1 MGTAKKLGEKIGSA
15 AKKVGKKLDK
25 AIIQPVTKS
34 IKTIVKDPR
43 ALAGVALTMAFP
55 GAGAFLGAKLGLGSG
70 LAAKT
75 VGNVLLKTA
84 INGGNVKAA
93 VLSSAI
99 PLVGNAAG
107 NLIGK
112 TLDSSGITG
121 SLNNVIT
128 KAATGGLTAAALGKD
143 PIAAM
148 TFGGVSAALPLVTAQ
163 IPGFGDLP
171 DMAKSALT
179 KTLTAQL
186 TGRDPSQALFQ
197 SVIDTG
203 VKTANQYL
211 KPELGFA
218 IPEGLIN
225 APAEP
230 PQGLRRPSNRFDQQ
244 FKPFKMEERPPAPSA
259 QQPASGIAAL
269 RPEDF
274 QSIISKLPPSLP
286 KKEEEKAAPVIEES
300 LGNFE
305 DFIGGFAGSG
315 GSMGYLGAGSGDSG
329 YPNDGYSDYGY
340 AGGDEYSYRDGS
352 SDGGGSAGRGGE
364 GVFGYEMFDTGSGAG
379 SGDFTGSNAAD
390 FGVPT
395 TASPTTQPAAQPVA
409 PPAAPSEPVPF
420 GKAFAQA
427 RLGGAKTFEWQ
438 GKSYTTA
445 LAPTTKPAAPSARP
459 AVPSPARSAQPT
471 AAPDSVGGGR
481 GVQGGPTAEELAAY
495 ASSQGDTG
503 PFVGYGNAFKTNPQ
517 TYKDIN
523 DVNDP
528 KTLAFVKG
536 LTGTAPDRL
545 GYSVLNPNAEGIRKA
560 GTAGFAVGTVGQMIP
575 AAAGIRA
582 ALPSMRG
589 PSALENY
596 LAGSVTQKP
605 LYHGTASDISQFS
618 GAANK
623 TSTPGIAGWLA
634 QNPEYAAQYARG
646 MGSAG
651 AREGAN
657 VMPVYAS
664 IKKPMNLDDP
674 EVLKMIKTELPYVN
688 IPPPGLRYTMTEP
701 KQGRALAEL
710 AKQKGYDAFKVLDEG
725 QQTFAPL
732 TPAQIKS
739 AIGNRGTYDPF
750 DPRLNYAKGGVAKK
764 SKPKNK
770 LGIAALAVKRNLR

>member
-1 MGTAKKLGEKIGSA
+1 MGTAKKIG
-15 AKKVGKKLDK
+15 KKLESNVKSLGKKLDK
-25 AIIQPVTKS
+25 AIIQPVVKTV
-34 IKTIVKDPR
+34 KTIVKDPR

-84 INGGNVKAA
+84 LNGGNVKAA
-93 VLSSAI
+93 VISSAI
-99 PLVGNAAG
+99 PLLGQSAG

-128 KAATGGLTAAALGKD
+128 RAATGGLTAAALGKD
-143 PIAAM
+143 PVAAM
-148 TFGGVSAALPLVTAQ
+148 TFGGISAALPLVTAQ

-171 DMAKSALT
+171 DAAKSALT

-186 TGRDPSQALFQ
+186 TGKDPSQALFQ
-197 SVIDTG
+197 SVIDSG

-211 KPELGFA
+211 KPELGFG
-218 IPEGLIN
+218 IPEGLFQ
-225 APAEP
+225 APGQP
-230 PQGLRRPSNRFDQQ
+230 PQGMRRPPSRMDQQ
-244 FKPFKMEERPPAPSA
+244 FKPFKMEDRSPPAGESS
-259 QQPASGIAAL
+259 ASGIAAL

-274 QSIISKLPPSLP
+274 QSIISKLPPPPP
-286 KKEEEKAAPVIEES
+286 KKEEEKAAPVTEES
-300 LGNFE
+300 LGSFE
-305 DFIGGFAGSG
+305 DFGGDFAGSG
-315 GSMGYLGAGSGDSG
+315 GSMGYLGASGGSG
-329 YPNDGYSDYGY
+329 YPGDSYSDYGY

-352 SDGGGSAGRGGE
+352 AVRGGDV
-364 GVFGYEMFDTGSGAG
+364 GLGYDRFDTGSGVGA
-379 SGDFTGSNAAD
+379 GDFNESNAVD
-390 FGVPT
+390 FGALTDVP
-395 TASPTTQPAAQPVA
+395 PAAQ
-409 PPAAPSEPVPF
+409 PAAPSEPVPF

-438 GKSYTTA
+438 GKSYTTE
-445 LAPTTKPAAPSARP
+445 LAASPKPATSAARP
-459 AVPSPARSAQPT
+459 AVPSPVRSAQPP

-503 PFVGYGNAFKTNPQ
+503 PFVGYGNAFKVNPQ

-528 KTLAFVKG
+528 KTLAFVSG
-536 LTGTAPDRL
+536 LMGTAPDRL

-560 GTAGFAVGTVGQMIP
+560 GTAGFAAGTAAQIAP
-575 AAAGIRA
+575 AAAGLRA

-623 TSTPGIAGWLA
+623 SSTPGIAGWLA
-634 QNPEYAAQYARG
+634 QNPEYAAQYAAG
-646 MGSAG
+646 MRTGT
-651 AREGAN
+651 REGAN

-664 IKKPMNLDDP
+664 IKKPMDLDDP
-674 EVLKMIKTELPYVN
+674 EVLKMIKAELPYVD
-688 IPPPGLRYTMTEP
+688 IPPPGLRYTLTSP
-701 KQGRALAEL
+701 RYGGAVTEL
-710 AKQKGYDAFKVLDEG
+710 AKQKGYDAFKTIDEG
-725 QQTFAPL
+725 QVTFAPISP
-732 TPAQIKS
+732 TQMKS

-750 DPRLNYAKGGVAKK
+750 DARLNYAKGGAAKK
-764 SKPKNK
+764 SKSRNQ
-770 LGIAALAVKRNLR
+770 LGIMALAVKRGLV

>member
-1 MGTAKKLGEKIGSA
+1 MGTARKLRDKLKKA
-15 AKKVGKKLDK
+15 GKKLDK
-25 AIIQPVTKS
+25 AIIRPVVNTVKS
-34 IKTIVKDPR
+34 IAKNPR
-43 ALAGVALTMAFP
+43 ALAGIALGVAFP

-70 LAAKT
+70 LVAKT
-75 VGNVLLKTA
+75 VGNTLLNTV

-93 VLSSAI
+93 VLSSVVPI
-99 PLVGNAAG
+99 VGKEAG

-112 TLDSSGITG
+112 TLESSNITG
-121 SLNNVIT
+121 SLNTVLT
-128 KAATGGLTAAALGKD
+128 RTATGGLTAAALGKD
-143 PIAAM
+143 PLAAM
-148 TFGGVSAALPLVTAQ
+148 TFGGVSAAVPLLANQ
-163 IPGFGDLP
+163 IPGFSDLP

-179 KTLTAQL
+179 KTLTAEL
-186 TGRDPSQALFQ
+186 TGKDPSQALFQ

-203 VKTANQYL
+203 VKTVNSYI
-211 KPELGFA
+211 KPELGFG
-218 IPEGLIN
+218 IPEGLIQS
-225 APAEP
+225 PSEP
-230 PQGLRRPSNRFDQQ
+230 PPGSRRPSNRFTPQR
-244 FKPFKMEERPPAPSA
+244 KPFKMENRPPPAGESS
-259 QQPASGIAAL
+259 ASGIASL

-274 QSIISKLPPSLP
+274 QSIISKLPAAQP
-286 KKEEEKAAPVIEES
+286 KKEEKQAAPAVEEAQS
-300 LGNFE
+300 LSNFE
-305 DFIGGFAGSG
+305 DFGGGFAGSG
-315 GSMGYLGAGSGDSG
+315 GGSSFGGGESGYPGDSG
-329 YPNDGYSDYGY
+329 ADINY
-340 AGGDEYSYRDGS
+340 
-352 SDGGGSAGRGGE
+352 GGGSVGRGGE
-364 GVFGYEMFDTGSGAG
+364 GSFGYEMFDTGSGAG
-379 SGDFTGSNAAD
+379 SGDFTGSNAVD
-390 FGVPT
+390 FG
-395 TASPTTQPAAQPVA
+395 ASPDVPPAAQPAAQP
-409 PPAAPSEPVPF
+409 AAPKAAVPF
-420 GKAFAQA
+420 GTAFAQA

-459 AVPSPARSAQPT
+459 VTPSARPAAPSPVRSAQPT
-471 AAPDSVGGGR
+471 AVPDSVGGGR

-523 DVNDP
+523 DVRDP

-560 GTAGFAVGTVGQMIP
+560 GSAGFATGTAAQILP

-605 LYHGTASDISQFS
+605 LFHGTASDISQFS

-623 TSTPGIAGWLA
+623 SSTPGIAGWLA

-646 MGSAG
+646 LGNPG
-651 AREGAN
+651 VREGAN

-664 IKKPMNLDDP
+664 IKKPMDLDDP

-688 IPPPGLRYTMTEP
+688 IPPPGLRYTLAEP
-701 KQGRALAEL
+701 KQGRALTEL
-710 AKQKGYDAFKVLDEG
+710 ARERGFDALKVLDEG
-725 QQTFAPL
+725 QTTFAPL
-732 TPAQIKS
+732 SPTQIKS

-750 DPRLNYAKGGVAKK
+750 DPRLNRAKGGIVKK

>member
-1 MGTAKKLGEKIGSA
+1 
-15 AKKVGKKLDK
+15 
-25 AIIQPVTKS
+25 
-34 IKTIVKDPR
+34 
-43 ALAGVALTMAFP
+43 
-55 GAGAFLGAKLGLGSG
+55 
-70 LAAKT
+70 
-75 VGNVLLKTA
+75 
-84 INGGNVKAA
+84 
-93 VLSSAI
+93 
-99 PLVGNAAG
+99 
-107 NLIGK
+107 
-112 TLDSSGITG
+112 
-121 SLNNVIT
+121 
-128 KAATGGLTAAALGKD
+128 
-143 PIAAM
+143 
-148 TFGGVSAALPLVTAQ
+148 
-163 IPGFGDLP
+163 
-171 DMAKSALT
+171 
-179 KTLTAQL
+179 
-186 TGRDPSQALFQ
+186 
-197 SVIDTG
+197 
-203 VKTANQYL
+203 
-211 KPELGFA
+211 
-218 IPEGLIN
+218 
-225 APAEP
+225 
-230 PQGLRRPSNRFDQQ
+230 
-244 FKPFKMEERPPAPSA
+244 
-259 QQPASGIAAL
+259 
-269 RPEDF
+269 
-274 QSIISKLPPSLP
+274 
-286 KKEEEKAAPVIEES
+286 
-300 LGNFE
+300 
-305 DFIGGFAGSG
+305 
-315 GSMGYLGAGSGDSG
+315 MGYLGAGSGDSG

-379 SGDFTGSNAAD
+379 SGDFTGSNAVD
-390 FGVPT
+390 FG
-395 TASPTTQPAAQPVA
+395 ASPDVPPAAQPAAQP
-409 PPAAPSEPVPF
+409 AAPKAAVPF
-420 GKAFAQA
+420 GTAFAQA

-459 AVPSPARSAQPT
+459 AAPSPARSAQPT

-495 ASSQGDTG
+495 ASSQGGDTG
-503 PFVGYGNAFKTNPQ
+503 PFVGYGNAFKVNPQ

-523 DVNDP
+523 DVRDP

-536 LTGTAPDRL
+536 LTGTAPDQL

-560 GTAGFAVGTVGQMIP
+560 GSAGFAVGTVGQMIP

-646 MGSAG
+646 MGTAG

-664 IKKPMNLDDP
+664 IKKPMDLDDP
-674 EVLKMIKTELPYVN
+674 EVLKMIKDELPYVR
-688 IPPPGLRYTMTEP
+688 IPPPGLGYTLTSPRYGSAVT
-701 KQGRALAEL
+701 EL
-710 AKQKGYDAFKVLDEG
+710 AKQKGYDAFKTLDEG
-725 QQTFAPL
+725 QVTFAPL

>member
-1 MGTAKKLGEKIGSA
+1 MGTAKKIG
-15 AKKVGKKLDK
+15 KKLESNVKSVGKKLDK
-25 AIIQPVTKS
+25 AIIQPVVKTV
-34 IKTIVKDPR
+34 KTIVKDPR

-84 INGGNVKAA
+84 LNGGNVKAA
-93 VLSSAI
+93 VISSAI
-99 PLVGNAAG
+99 PLLGQSAG

-143 PIAAM
+143 PVAAM
-148 TFGGVSAALPLVTAQ
+148 TFGGISAALPLVTAQ

-186 TGRDPSQALFQ
+186 TGKDPSQALFQ
-197 SVIDTG
+197 SVIDSG
-203 VKTANQYL
+203 VKTANEYL

-218 IPEGLIN
+218 VPEGLFQ
-225 APAEP
+225 APGQP
-230 PQGLRRPSNRFDQQ
+230 PQGMRRPPSRMDQQ
-244 FKPFKMEERPPAPSA
+244 FKPFKMEDRPPAT
-259 QQPASGIAAL
+259 GIAAL
-269 RPEDF
+269 
-274 QSIISKLPPSLP
+274 LPPPPP
-286 KKEEEKAAPVIEES
+286 KKEEEFVPASAEPQS

-305 DFIGGFAGSG
+305 DFIGGFAGSS
-315 GSMGYLGAGSGDSG
+315 GSMGYLGAGGGGYPGDS
-329 YPNDGYSDYGY
+329 YSDYGY
-340 AGGDEYSYRDGS
+340 AGGDEYSYRDS
-352 SDGGGSAGRGGE
+352 SAVRGGDVGFGYDRFDSQYGGSDNPVGGDRQ
-364 GVFGYEMFDTGSGAG
+364 GSFASDFYESG
-379 SGDFTGSNAAD
+379 GDDYSNRPPA
-390 FGVPT
+390 
-395 TASPTTQPAAQPVA
+395 QPAAQPTA

-438 GKSYTTA
+438 GKSYTTE
-445 LAPTTKPAAPSARP
+445 LAPATKPAAPGAIPVTPGGRPVTPSASP
-459 AVPSPARSAQPT
+459 AVPSPVRSAQPP

-503 PFVGYGNAFKTNPQ
+503 PFVGYGNAFKVNPQ

-528 KTLAFVKG
+528 KTLAFVSG
-536 LTGTAPDRL
+536 LMGTAPDRL
-545 GYSVLNPNAEGIRKA
+545 GYSVLNPNAEGIRQA
-560 GTAGFAVGTVGQMIP
+560 GTAGFAAGTAAQIAP
-575 AAAGIRA
+575 AAAGLRA

-623 TSTPGIAGWLA
+623 SSTPGIAGWLA
-634 QNPEYAAQYARG
+634 QNPEYAAQYAAG
-646 MGSAG
+646 MRTGT
-651 AREGAN
+651 REGAN

-664 IKKPMNLDDP
+664 IKKPMDLDDP
-674 EVLKMIKTELPYVN
+674 EVLKMIKAELPYVR
-688 IPPPGLRYTMTEP
+688 IPPPGLRYTLTAP
-701 KQGRALAEL
+701 RYGGAVTEL
-710 AKQKGYDAFKVLDEG
+710 AKQKGYDAFKTIDEG
-725 QQTFAPL
+725 QVTFAPISP
-732 TPAQIKS
+732 TQMKS

-750 DPRLNYAKGGVAKK
+750 DARLNYAKGGAAKK
-764 SKPKNK
+764 SKSRNQ
-770 LGIAALAVKRNLR
+770 LGIMALAVKRGLV

>member
-1 MGTAKKLGEKIGSA
+1 
-15 AKKVGKKLDK
+15 
-25 AIIQPVTKS
+25 
-34 IKTIVKDPR
+34 
-43 ALAGVALTMAFP
+43 MAFP

-211 KPELGFA
+211 KPELGFG

-244 FKPFKMEERPPAPSA
+244 FKPFKMEEMPPAPSA

-269 RPEDF
+269 SPEDF

-286 KKEEEKAAPVIEES
+286 KKEEEKAAPASAEAQS
-300 LGNFE
+300 LGNVE

-329 YPNDGYSDYGY
+329 YP
-340 AGGDEYSYRDGS
+340 GDSGADINF
-352 SDGGGSAGRGGE
+352 GGGSVGRGGE
-364 GVFGYEMFDTGSGAG
+364 GGFGYESYDTQYGGYDNPVGGDRQGSFSSDFFE
-379 SGDFTGSNAAD
+379 SGGDDYSNR
-390 FGVPT
+390 
-395 TASPTTQPAAQPVA
+395 PAAQPA
-409 PPAAPSEPVPF
+409 QPTAQPAAPKAAVPF
-420 GKAFAQA
+420 GTAFAQA

-445 LAPTTKPAAPSARP
+445 LAPTTKPAAPSAVPITPGGRP
-459 AVPSPARSAQPT
+459 VTPSARPP

-495 ASSQGDTG
+495 ASSQGGDTG
-503 PFVGYGNAFKTNPQ
+503 PFVGYGNAFKINPQ

-536 LTGTAPDRL
+536 LTGTAPDQL

-575 AAAGIRA
+575 AAAAGIRA
-582 ALPSMRG
+582 ALPSTRT
-589 PSALENY
+589 PSALDRY

-618 GAANK
+618 GTANK

-701 KQGRALAEL
+701 KQGRALVEL

-750 DPRLNYAKGGVAKK
+750 DARLNYAKGGLAKK
-764 SKPKNK
+764 SKSKNQ

>member
-1 MGTAKKLGEKIGSA
+1 
-15 AKKVGKKLDK
+15 
-25 AIIQPVTKS
+25 
-34 IKTIVKDPR
+34 
-43 ALAGVALTMAFP
+43 
-55 GAGAFLGAKLGLGSG
+55 
-70 LAAKT
+70 
-75 VGNVLLKTA
+75 
-84 INGGNVKAA
+84 
-93 VLSSAI
+93 
-99 PLVGNAAG
+99 
-107 NLIGK
+107 
-112 TLDSSGITG
+112 
-121 SLNNVIT
+121 
-128 KAATGGLTAAALGKD
+128 
-143 PIAAM
+143 
-148 TFGGVSAALPLVTAQ
+148 
-163 IPGFGDLP
+163 
-171 DMAKSALT
+171 
-179 KTLTAQL
+179 
-186 TGRDPSQALFQ
+186 
-197 SVIDTG
+197 
-203 VKTANQYL
+203 
-211 KPELGFA
+211 
-218 IPEGLIN
+218 
-225 APAEP
+225 
-230 PQGLRRPSNRFDQQ
+230 
-244 FKPFKMEERPPAPSA
+244 MEERPPAPSA
-259 QQPASGIAAL
+259 QQPASGIASL

-286 KKEEEKAAPVIEES
+286 KKEEAAPASAEPQS

-305 DFIGGFAGSG
+305 DFIGGFAGSS
-315 GSMGYLGAGSGDSG
+315 GSMGYFGVVGGGGYPGDS
-329 YPNDGYSDYGY
+329 YSDYGY
-340 AGGDEYSYRDGS
+340 AGGDEYSYRDGP
-352 SDGGGSAGRGGE
+352 AVRGGDV
-364 GVFGYEMFDTGSGAG
+364 GLGYDRFDTGSGVGA
-379 SGDFTGSNAAD
+379 GDFNESNAVD
-390 FGVPT
+390 FG
-395 TASPTTQPAAQPVA
+395 ASPDVPPAAQPA
-409 PPAAPSEPVPF
+409 AKPAAPKEAIPF

-427 RLGGAKTFEWQ
+427 RLGGDKTFEWQ

-459 AVPSPARSAQPT
+459 AAPSPARSAQPT

-523 DVNDP
+523 DVRDP

-560 GTAGFAVGTVGQMIP
+560 GSAGFAVGTVGQMIP

-646 MGSAG
+646 MGTAG

>member
-1 MGTAKKLGEKIGSA
+1 MGTAKKI
-15 AKKVGKKLDK
+15 GKKLESNVKSLGRKLDK
-25 AIIQPVTKS
+25 SIIQPVVKTV
-34 IKTIVKDPR
+34 KTIVKDPR

-84 INGGNVKAA
+84 LNGGNVKAA
-93 VLSSAI
+93 VISSAI
-99 PLVGNAAG
+99 PLLGQSAG

-143 PIAAM
+143 PVAAM
-148 TFGGVSAALPLVTAQ
+148 TFGGISAALPLVTAQ

-171 DMAKSALT
+171 DAAKSALT

-186 TGRDPSQALFQ
+186 TGKDPSQALFQ
-197 SVIDTG
+197 SVIDSG

-211 KPELGFA
+211 KPELGFG
-218 IPEGLIN
+218 IPEGLFQ
-225 APAEP
+225 APGQP
-230 PQGLRRPSNRFDQQ
+230 PQGMRRPPSRMDQQ
-244 FKPFKMEERPPAPSA
+244 FKPFKMEDRSPPAGESS
-259 QQPASGIAAL
+259 ASGIAAL
-269 RPEDF
+269 
-274 QSIISKLPPSLP
+274 LPPPPP
-286 KKEEEKAAPVIEES
+286 KKEEAAPASAEPQS

-315 GSMGYLGAGSGDSG
+315 GSMGYLGAGGSG
-329 YPNDGYSDYGY
+329 YPGDSYSDYGY

-352 SDGGGSAGRGGE
+352 SGRGGE
-364 GVFGYEMFDTGSGAG
+364 GAFSYEMFDTGSGAG
-379 SGDFTGSNAAD
+379 AGDFTGSNAAD
-390 FGVPT
+390 FGALTDV
-395 TASPTTQPAAQPVA
+395 SPAAQ
-409 PPAAPSEPVPF
+409 PAAPSEPVPF

-438 GKSYTTA
+438 GKSYTTE
-445 LAPTTKPAAPSARP
+445 LAASPKPATSAASP
-459 AVPSPARSAQPT
+459 AVPSPVRSAQPP

-503 PFVGYGNAFKTNPQ
+503 PFVGYGNAFKVNPQ

-528 KTLAFVKG
+528 KTLAFVSG
-536 LTGTAPDRL
+536 LMGTAPDRL

-560 GTAGFAVGTVGQMIP
+560 GTAGFAAGTAAQIAP
-575 AAAGIRA
+575 AAAGLRA

-596 LAGSVTQKP
+596 LAQSAGSTDRGLDALLASNRKP
-605 LYHGTASDISQFS
+605 DT
-618 GAANK
+618 
-623 TSTPGIAGWLA
+623 
-634 QNPEYAAQYARG
+634 YAAPTPRTVGDPARL
-646 MGSAG
+646 SA
-651 AREGAN
+651 
-657 VMPVYAS
+657 AS
-664 IKKPMNLDDP
+664 RQFPQMLDQ
-674 EVLKMIKTELPYVN
+674 LPY
-688 IPPPGLRYTMTEP
+688 GP
-701 KQGRALAEL
+701 KTKSTIDKATDLAN
-710 AKQKGYDAFKVLDEG
+710 AGDTTAAFRLIESNPA
-725 QQTFAPL
+725 TFAAMQNYAGNLGFRQVSPL
-732 TPAQIKS
+732 PVSQRLDSPAEYLMNMNGELVRSPVFPTQRQS
-739 AIGNRGTYDPF
+739 ASGIRGTYDPF
-750 DPRLNYAKGGVAKK
+750 DAKRGYAKGGMAKK
-764 SKPKNK
+764 SKSRNQ
-770 LGIAALAVKRNLR
+770 LGIMALAVKRGLV

>member
-1 MGTAKKLGEKIGSA
+1 MGKMREVEDKLKGAGRKIEDNVRSTGRSIEDNVRSTGRSIDKRILQPTAR
-15 AKKVGKKLDK
+15 
-25 AIIQPVTKS
+25 T
-34 IKTIVKDPR
+34 IKTVAKDPR
-43 ALAGVALTMAFP
+43 ALAGIALATAFP

-84 INGGNVKAA
+84 LNGGNVKAA
-93 VLSSAI
+93 VISSAI
-99 PLVGNAAG
+99 PLLGQSAG

-121 SLNNVIT
+121 SLNRVLT
-128 KAATGGLTAAALGKD
+128 RAATGGLTAAALGKD

-148 TFGGVSAALPLVTAQ
+148 TFGGVSAAMPILTSQ

-179 KTLTAQL
+179 QSLTAQL

-197 SVIDTG
+197 SVIDSG

-211 KPELGFA
+211 KPALGFG

-225 APAEP
+225 APSDP
-230 PQGLRRPSNRFDQQ
+230 PQGMRRPPNRTAPQFTPFRPTSAAERASSRSPQQ
-244 FKPFKMEERPPAPSA
+244 MGPPPGAV
-259 QQPASGIAAL
+259 QPASGIAAL
-269 RPEDF
+269 LSE
-274 QSIISKLPPSLP
+274 QP
-286 KKEEEKAAPVIEES
+286 KKEEQAAPAV
-300 LGNFE
+300 E
-305 DFIGGFAGSG
+305 DYIGGFAGSSSGSNFG
-315 GSMGYLGAGSGDSG
+315 GGDSG
-329 YPNDGYSDYGY
+329 YVDFDYGFDSQY
-340 AGGDEYSYRDGS
+340 GGSDNPVGGDRQGS
-352 SDGGGSAGRGGE
+352 FSSE
-364 GVFGYEMFDTGSGAG
+364 EFDTPPPA
-379 SGDFTGSNAAD
+379 
-390 FGVPT
+390 
-395 TASPTTQPAAQPVA
+395 QPAAK
-409 PPAAPSEPVPF
+409 PAAPKAAVPF
-420 GKAFAQA
+420 GTAFAQA

-438 GKSYTTA
+438 GKSYTTE
-445 LAPTTKPAAPSARP
+445 LAPTPRPAAPTPRPAAPSARP
-459 AVPSPARSAQPT
+459 AAPRARPAVPSPVRSAQPP
-471 AAPDSVGGGR
+471 AAPGSVGGGR
-481 GVQGGPTAEELAAY
+481 GGQGGPTAEELAAY
-495 ASSQGDTG
+495 ARMQGGDTG
-503 PFVGYGNAFKTNPQ
+503 PFVGYGNAFRVNPKTY
-517 TYKDIN
+517 TDIN

-528 KTLAFVKG
+528 KTLAFVSG
-536 LTGTAPDRL
+536 LMGTAPDRL
-545 GYSVLNPNAEGIRKA
+545 GYSVLNPNAEGIRRA
-560 GTAGFAVGTVGQMIP
+560 GTAGFATGTAAQMLP
-575 AAAGIRA
+575 AAAGLRA

-605 LYHGTASDISQFS
+605 LFHGTASDISQFS

-623 TSTPGIAGWLA
+623 ASTPGIAGWLA

-688 IPPPGLRYTMTEP
+688 IPPPGLRYTLTDP
-701 KQGRALAEL
+701 RYGSAVTEL

-750 DPRLNYAKGGVAKK
+750 DARLNYAKGGVAKK
-764 SKPKNK
+764 SKSKNQ
-770 LGIAALAVKRNLR
+770 LGIMALAVGRNLR

>member
-1 MGTAKKLGEKIGSA
+1 
-15 AKKVGKKLDK
+15 
-25 AIIQPVTKS
+25 
-34 IKTIVKDPR
+34 
-43 ALAGVALTMAFP
+43 
-55 GAGAFLGAKLGLGSG
+55 
-70 LAAKT
+70 
-75 VGNVLLKTA
+75 
-84 INGGNVKAA
+84 
-93 VLSSAI
+93 
-99 PLVGNAAG
+99 
-107 NLIGK
+107 
-112 TLDSSGITG
+112 
-121 SLNNVIT
+121 
-128 KAATGGLTAAALGKD
+128 LTAAALGKD

-211 KPELGFA
+211 KPELGFG

-244 FKPFKMEERPPAPSA
+244 FKPFKMEDRSPPAGESS
-259 QQPASGIAAL
+259 ASGIAAL

-274 QSIISKLPPSLP
+274 QSIISKLPPPPP
-286 KKEEEKAAPVIEES
+286 KKEEEKAAPVTEES
-300 LGNFE
+300 VDNFE
-305 DFIGGFAGSG
+305 GVFGGFAGSG

-364 GVFGYEMFDTGSGAG
+364 GVFGYESYDTQSGG
-379 SGDFTGSNAAD
+379 GDDNSSGIPSWMTRASDTPPAAQ
-390 FGVPT
+390 
-395 TASPTTQPAAQPVA
+395 PTTQPAAQSPA
-409 PPAAPSEPVPF
+409 QPAAPKAAVPF
-420 GKAFAQA
+420 GTAFAQA

-445 LAPTTKPAAPSARP
+445 LAPAKKPAAPSAVP
-459 AVPSPARSAQPT
+459 AAPSPARSAQPT

-495 ASSQGDTG
+495 ASSQGGDTG

-536 LTGTAPDRL
+536 LTGTAPDQL

-560 GTAGFAVGTVGQMIP
+560 GSAGFAVGTVGQMIP

-582 ALPSMRG
+582 ALPSTRT
-589 PSALENY
+589 PSALDRY

-646 MGSAG
+646 MGTAG

>member
-1 MGTAKKLGEKIGSA
+1 M
-15 AKKVGKKLDK
+15 
-25 AIIQPVTKS
+25 
-34 IKTIVKDPR
+34 
-43 ALAGVALTMAFP
+43 
-55 GAGAFLGAKLGLGSG
+55 
-70 LAAKT
+70 
-75 VGNVLLKTA
+75 
-84 INGGNVKAA
+84 
-93 VLSSAI
+93 
-99 PLVGNAAG
+99 
-107 NLIGK
+107 
-112 TLDSSGITG
+112 
-121 SLNNVIT
+121 
-128 KAATGGLTAAALGKD
+128 
-143 PIAAM
+143 
-148 TFGGVSAALPLVTAQ
+148 
-163 IPGFGDLP
+163 
-171 DMAKSALT
+171 
-179 KTLTAQL
+179 
-186 TGRDPSQALFQ
+186 
-197 SVIDTG
+197 
-203 VKTANQYL
+203 
-211 KPELGFA
+211 
-218 IPEGLIN
+218 
-225 APAEP
+225 
-230 PQGLRRPSNRFDQQ
+230 
-244 FKPFKMEERPPAPSA
+244 
-259 QQPASGIAAL
+259 

-305 DFIGGFAGSG
+305 DFVGGFAGSG

-329 YPNDGYSDYGY
+329 YPG
-340 AGGDEYSYRDGS
+340 
-352 SDGGGSAGRGGE
+352 DGGGDINYGGGFGGSGGRGGE

-390 FGVPT
+390 FG
-395 TASPTTQPAAQPVA
+395 ASPDVPPAAQPAAQP
-409 PPAAPSEPVPF
+409 AAPKAAVPF
-420 GKAFAQA
+420 GTAFAQA

-459 AVPSPARSAQPT
+459 AAPSPARSAQPT

-481 GVQGGPTAEELAAY
+481 GVQGGPTAEELAEY

-560 GTAGFAVGTVGQMIP
+560 GSAGFAVGTVGQMIP

-646 MGSAG
+646 MGTAG

-764 SKPKNK
+764 SKSKNQ